1 MALTLQNL
9 DSEQRHAYD
18 IAMNGQNL
26 FLTGDAGTGKSTVL
40 NMIIAHMKSIQDRLV
55 LVMAP
60 TGIAA
65 LNIKG
70 TTIHHFLAIRPS
82 TNLFKT
88 VDYTTHSVEHLI
100 KLFGNYNKI
109 TIIMDEVS
117 MCRADLFDYLISS
130 IKKATTPCTL
140 DPKDVKNNKLKNHLV
155 KARLN
160 HDDYPH
166 KAQIQYV
173 LTGDFYQL
181 PPVVNRRSMEMQFL
195 NEHYPGLEPFYAFS
209 SYYWSRLNLK
219 NVVLHEVHRQKG
231 DAQMQHALDAIRTN
245 SQDRLEA
252 IQYLNQETARQPSQ
266 DAIILCGKNITAD
279 AANAKQLDMLNTQL
293 YYFNSFTSKDWQ
305 GRQFPVGHITNFKVG
320 ARVMITT
327 NGKYKPTKNSD
338 EIEYYNGETGTIID
352 ISTAHDKLNLTAPT
366 KDLGNVTGEAWY
378 QQKEELLRDIC
389 IIVRL
394 DESGE
399 EVPFT
404 WHTWAQ
410 YVYKRENGKVK
421 KVKQGYYTQIPLK
434 LGYAITIHKS
444 QGQTYNKVTL
454 QPEIFAVG
462 QLYVGLSRVRNIKQ
476 LYLTEPLS
484 INLVMASPLV
494 NDFYHALEP
503 ERFSNRNTYDP
514 KLGAYLTEK
523 RFYQLQWL
531 ANLPDP
537 AYAKIAKILKREYDK
552 IEDKHR
558 D

>member
-40 NMIIAHMKSIQDRLV
+40 NMIIKHMKSTQDCLV

-65 LNIKG
+65 LNVKG

-82 TNLFKT
+82 TNLFKD
-88 VDYTTHSVEHLI
+88 VGYTTRSVEHLI
-100 KLFGNYNKI
+100 KLFGNYDKI

-117 MCRADLFDYLISS
+117 MCRADLFDYLIGS

-140 DPKDVKNNKLKNHLV
+140 DPKDVKNNKLKKHLA
-155 KARLN
+155 KARIN
-160 HDDYPH
+160 HCDYPH
-166 KAQIQYV
+166 KVQVQYI

-181 PPVVNRRSMEMQFL
+181 PPIVNRSSIEIQFL
-195 NEHYPGLEPFYAFS
+195 NEYYPGLEPFYAFS
-209 SYYWSRLNLK
+209 SHYWSRLNLK

-245 SQDRLEA
+245 SQDRIEA
-252 IQYLNQETARQPSQ
+252 IQYLNQETARQPIQ

-279 AANAKQLDMLNTQL
+279 AANAQQLDMLNTQL
-293 YYFNSFTSKDWQ
+293 YYFTSFTSKDWH

-338 EIEYYNGETGTIID
+338 EIDYYNGETGTITD
-352 ISTAHDKLNLTAPT
+352 IKTSYDKSNLTAPT
-366 KDLGNVTGEAWY
+366 KDLNNVTGVAWH
-378 QQKEELLRDIC
+378 QQEEELLRDIC

-394 DESGE
+394 DESDK

-404 WHTWAQ
+404 WHTWTQ

-421 KVKQGYYTQIPLK
+421 KVKQGYYNQIPLK

-444 QGQTYNKVTL
+444 QGQTYNKVNL
-454 QPEIFAVG
+454 RPEIFAVG

-476 LYLTEPLS
+476 LYLAEPLS

-503 ERFSNRNTYDP
+503 ERFSNRNTYDQ

-537 AYAKIAKILKREYDK
+537 AYTKIAKILKRKYDK
-552 IEDKHR
+552 IEAKHHN
-558 D
+558 